1 MNNKENLKTIVLW
14 WLGTFIALILVIF
27 NTIFYTML
35 KHSFYDRVENS
46 LSIIANQ
53 VKDNFIPIDS
63 PNKIVTIPQ
72 KLDYP
77 VSPVM
82 IAVFGAKNMKIVAKS
97 VTFMDIKI
105 GDYLKSYQDN
115 VIVYTEKYGKV
126 AIKIIKIISPIKGY
140 IVVATPLYKIDIKL
154 QDIFIKMIIL
164 NPILLILLLLG
175 ANIILDRILNP
186 IKNIIKTANEISVGD
201 LDRIIPLPLQDDEIK
216 ELVKAFNAM
225 VIRLRNGIEM
235 IHRFNSDVS
244 HELKTPLSVLK
255 GEIELALRKER
266 SVDYYKETLNIS
278 LKEVNYLIEMVEEML
293 LFTKIE
299 NEVGNLENVKLDEVL
314 LNVISKLSQK
324 ADSKNI
330 KIELE
335 KLDII
340 EMNTNKFLVQTIFI
354 NIIDNAIKYSKEE
367 GGKILISLF
376 KEDNNII
383 FKVKDNGIGIN
394 ENEIENLTERFY
406 RVDKAR
412 NRGIKGFGLGLS
424 IVQKALEILD
434 GEIQFLSEEN
444 KGTEVII
451 KFKGLKNE

>member
-1 MNNKENLKTIVLW
+1 MNSKENLKTIVLW

-53 VKDNFIPIDS
+53 VKDNFIPVDS

-97 VTFMDIKI
+97 VTFMDIKL
-105 GDYLKSYQDN
+105 GQYLKSYQDN
-115 VIVYTEKYGKV
+115 IIVYTEKYGKV

-175 ANIILDRILNP
+175 ANVILDKILNP

-201 LDRIIPLPLQDDEIK
+201 LDRIIPLPLEDNEIK

-376 KEDNNII
+376 KEGNNII

-434 GEIQFLSEEN
+434 GKIEFISEED

-451 KFKGLKNE
+451 KFKGLKNV